1 MAGDHCQH
9 ETLSI
14 VLISPASA
22 GFYPNRIGKQIIL
35 DGIGDKQIILV
46 ALGTSK
52 WKRQLFEKKK
62 ALAQT
67 KKPLAI
73 KYKKTV
79 GTLDGIGGTQGYIE
93 WYSPKLAILESRKVG
108 GN

>member
-1 MAGDHCQH
+1 M
-9 ETLSI
+9 
-14 VLISPASA
+14 
-22 GFYPNRIGKQIIL
+22 
-35 DGIGDKQIILV
+35 
-46 ALGTSK
+46 
-52 WKRQLFEKKK
+52 EKATFWEKK

-67 KKPLAI
+67 EKPLAI
-73 KYKKTV
+73 KYKRTV

>member
-52 WKRQLFEKKK
+52 WKRQLFEEKKS
-62 ALAQT
+62 L
-67 KKPLAI
+67 
-73 KYKKTV
+73 
-79 GTLDGIGGTQGYIE
+79 
-93 WYSPKLAILESRKVG
+93 SPNKEATSHKV
-108 GN
+108 

>member
-52 WKRQLFEKKK
+52 
-62 ALAQT
+62 
-67 KKPLAI
+67 
-73 KYKKTV
+73 
-79 GTLDGIGGTQGYIE
+79 
-93 WYSPKLAILESRKVG
+93 
-108 GN
+108 